1 MKRLLLSMFIILLLC
16 PLAYAW
22 NFNTIGS
29 SNDLGDTD
37 SRADGE
43 VIAWDATNE
52 YYEHVAQSSSSAEG
66 LWIAGDVN
74 HIGPLTA
81 SINVTIDGNLS
92 TTGIADIGGDIFTVG
107 TKGAAVNAAVPT
119 GNVDFSVK
127 ANAAHA
133 TGDIDVW
140 GGEGGNASLA
150 LYSDERDD
158 TTDDQVL
165 IVKADNGN
173 FTIANKVTG
182 FTMATS
188 GATTLTAVTA
198 DTLDTGQGANEL
210 YDMDQNVLQASDP
223 TFNSLAISSR
233 LTVTDNFQVDG
244 GVLSV
249 TADGDIVGVVGSVA
263 HTGSS
268 DISANLSVD
277 SINVRA
283 ISGAGSGT
291 ATIGNLDV
299 QTNLT
304 VSGNANI
311 EVKTLSVSG
320 AYSITGSQ
328 AYGTIVYMDAANTI
342 TLPAIAEGMSVTVIT
357 IGAVAVDVD
366 VNGSDYMIL
375 DGTVMG
381 DGDEATNTSTA
392 GDMLVATYF
401 SADGWVCQS
410 NGWTDD

>member
-210 YDMDQNVLQASDP
+210 YDMDQNVLQASD
-223 TFNSLAISSR
+223 TLWNSTQTTGN
-233 LTVTDNFQVDG
+233 LTVGNN
-244 GVLSV
+244 LSV
-249 TADGDIVGVVGSVA
+249 AGNATMGSGSGTNTVSGDLVANNDVTVVGNLYGGIQPLSKSGSYTVVGSETFGV
-263 HTGSS
+263 TVNC
-268 DISANLSVD
+268 D
-277 SINVRA
+277 
-283 ISGAGSGT
+283 GA
-291 ATIGNLDV
+291 A
-299 QTNLT
+299 
-304 VSGNANI
+304 
-311 EVKTLSVSG
+311 
-320 AYSITGSQ
+320 
-328 AYGTIVYMDAANTI
+328 TI
-342 TLPAIAEGMSVTVIT
+342 TLPAIAENMSVAVRT
-357 IGAVAVDVD
+357 IGAVAISVDP
-366 VNGSDYMIL
+366 NGSDYIIL
-375 DGTVMG
+375 DGIALD
-381 DGDEATNTSTA
+381 DGDKATNTSTA
-392 GDMLVATYF
+392 GDLIVLQYF
-401 SADGWVCQS
+401 SADGWTADS
-410 NGWTDD
+410 NSWTDGG